1 MTALA
6 PSRDYVVTMARYNA
20 WMNESLYRV
29 CAEMSDAERK
39 KDRGGFFKSIHG
51 VLNHLVLVDI
61 YWLGWFTG
69 NPPNFPSLDAELY
82 ADFDAL
88 RTERVRL
95 DAEIER
101 WAASLTE
108 AQLAGDVVFRSMTLK
123 VDRKLS
129 LWHAVIHYFN
139 PPSRPGHHAVDPS
152 RQGYRRHRP
161 APDAGHLR
169 HAVIMAAH

>member
-1 MTALA
+1 MMALA
-6 PSRDYVVTMARYNA
+6 PSRDYVTTMARYNA

-29 CAEMSDAERK
+29 CAEMTEAERK

-69 NPPNFPSLDAELY
+69 KPPNFPLLDAELY

-88 RTERVRL
+88 RAERTRL
-95 DAEIER
+95 DAAIER
-101 WAASLTE
+101 WAAGLTE
-108 AQLAGDVVFRSMTLK
+108 EQLAGDVVFRSMTLK

-139 PPSRPGHHAVDPS
+139 HQTHHRGQATTLLTQAGKDIGVTDLHRMPGISVT
-152 RQGYRRHRP
+152 
-161 APDAGHLR
+161 L
-169 HAVIMAAH
+169 

>member
-1 MTALA
+1 MTKPA
-6 PSRDYVVTMARYNA
+6 PNRDYVVTMARYNA

-29 CAEMSDAERK
+29 CAEMADAERK
-39 KDRGGFFKSIHG
+39 QDRGGFFKSIHG

-69 NPPNFPSLDAELY
+69 NPPDFPSLDAELY
-82 ADFDAL
+82 ADFDEL
-88 RTERVRL
+88 RAERVRM

-101 WAASLTE
+101 WAAGLTE
-108 AQLAGDVVFRSMTLK
+108 EQLAGDVVFRSMTLK

-139 PPSRPGHHAVDPS
+139 HQTHHRGQATTLLTQAGKDIGVTDLHRMPGISVT
-152 RQGYRRHRP
+152 
-161 APDAGHLR
+161 L
-169 HAVIMAAH
+169 

>member
-1 MTALA
+1 MAALA
-6 PSRDYVVTMARYNA
+6 PSRDYVTTMARYNA

-29 CAEMSDAERK
+29 CGEMTDAERK

-69 NPPNFPSLDAELY
+69 NPPNFPSLDTELY
-82 ADFDAL
+82 ADFDEL

-101 WAASLTE
+101 WAAGLTE
-108 AQLAGDVVFRSMTLK
+108 EQLAGDVVFRSMTLK

-139 PPSRPGHHAVDPS
+139 HQTHHRGQATTLLTQAGKDIGVTDLHRMPGVS
-152 RQGYRRHRP
+152 VT
-161 APDAGHLR
+161 L
-169 HAVIMAAH
+169 

>member
-139 PPSRPGHHAVDPS
+139 HQTHHRGQATTLLTQAGKDIGVTDLHRMPGISVT
-152 RQGYRRHRP
+152 
-161 APDAGHLR
+161 L
-169 HAVIMAAH
+169 

>member
-1 MTALA
+1 MTAPA
-6 PSRDYVVTMARYNA
+6 PSRDYVTTMARYNA

-69 NPPNFPSLDAELY
+69 NPPSFPSLDAELY
-82 ADFDAL
+82 ADFGAL
-88 RTERVRL
+88 RAERARL
-95 DAEIER
+95 DAAIER

-108 AQLAGDVVFRSMTLK
+108 EQLAGDIVFRSMTLK

-139 PPSRPGHHAVDPS
+139 HQTHHRGQATTLLTQAGQDIGVTDLHRMPGIS
-152 RQGYRRHRP
+152 IT
-161 APDAGHLR
+161 L
-169 HAVIMAAH
+169 